1 MRILSK
7 LSQFSYPVESIT
19 LQVFFVNT
27 FCSKFAT
34 KYIEKEKYVDITERI
49 KELCSKNNMSVRA
62 LERRLGFGNGYFGRL
77 NGRIPSD
84 RLQMVAAYF
93 RISPEELLGTADET
107 YTVAVTDDSMAPD
120 LTIGTTL
127 VVQPQTE
134 ASSGDVVIVRQN
146 GTERV
151 RRLMAYHDALMLIAF
166 NPAYPP
172 MLMPEDAEIV
182 GKVIESRRK
191 W

>member
-1 MRILSK
+1 MDQVERIRELCEENGIAISK
-7 LSQFSYPVESIT
+7 L
-19 LQVFFVNT
+19 
-27 FCSKFAT
+27 
-34 KYIEKEKYVDITERI
+34 ERD
-49 KELCSKNNMSVRA
+49 
-62 LERRLGFGNGYFGRL
+62 LGFSNGYFNSLRKGKVAIERL
-77 NGRIPSD
+77 KK
-84 RLQMVAAYF
+84 VAEYF
-93 RISPEELLGTADET
+93 GVDVDTLRYGERDDNIF
-107 YTVAVTDDSMAPD
+107 VVTDDSMAPD
-120 LTIGTTL
+120 LAIGTTL

-172 MLMPEDAEIV
+172 TLMPEDAEIV

>member
-1 MRILSK
+1 MDVK
-7 LSQFSYPVESIT
+7 
-19 LQVFFVNT
+19 
-27 FCSKFAT
+27 
-34 KYIEKEKYVDITERI
+34 ERI
-49 KELCSKNNMSVRA
+49 RELCEEHGTNFYQ
-62 LERRLGFGNGYFGRL
+62 LEKRLGFGNGYFTRL
-77 NGRIPSD
+77 KDHIPSD

-93 RISPEELLGTADET
+93 RISPEELLGTADDT

-120 LTIGTTL
+120 LAIGTTL

-146 GTERV
+146 GSERV

-172 MLMPEDAEIV
+172 TLMPEDAEIV

>member
-1 MRILSK
+1 MNQVERIRELCEENGIAISK
-7 LSQFSYPVESIT
+7 L
-19 LQVFFVNT
+19 
-27 FCSKFAT
+27 
-34 KYIEKEKYVDITERI
+34 ERD
-49 KELCSKNNMSVRA
+49 
-62 LERRLGFGNGYFGRL
+62 LGFSNGYFNSLRKGKVAIERL
-77 NGRIPSD
+77 KK
-84 RLQMVAAYF
+84 VAEYF
-93 RISPEELLGTADET
+93 GVDIDTLRYGERDDNIF
-107 YTVAVTDDSMAPD
+107 VVTDDSMAPD
-120 LTIGTTL
+120 LAIGTTL

-146 GTERV
+146 GSERV

-172 MLMPEDAEIV
+172 QLMPEDAEIV

>member
-1 MRILSK
+1 MTPVDRI
-7 LSQFSYPVESIT
+7 
-19 LQVFFVNT
+19 
-27 FCSKFAT
+27 
-34 KYIEKEKYVDITERI
+34 RR
-49 KELCSKNNMSVRA
+49 LCEEHGIAISR
-62 LERRLGFGNGYFGRL
+62 LERELGFSNGYFRNLKKGGIPIERL
-77 NGRIPSD
+77 EKIAEYFHVSVD
-84 RLQMVAAYF
+84 YLRLGGAEQDD
-93 RISPEELLGTADET
+93 I
-107 YTVAVTDDSMAPD
+107 YTITDDSMAPD
-120 LTIGTTL
+120 LAIGTTL

-172 MLMPEDAEIV
+172 QLMPEDAEIV